1 MTQAPRA
8 SKPPFISVVVPIL
21 NAAEGL
27 PACLAS
33 VARADEVVVVDGGST
48 DDGPE
53 RARHLGA
60 KVIDTGRGR
69 GVQLHAGALA
79 ARGAWLLFLH
89 ADTQLD
95 AGWRDTVDAFTRR
108 PGAAERAASFRF
120 TLDEGDWRARVLE
133 HLVAARVR
141 LLALPYGDQG
151 LLIHRDLYRRVGGY
165 RPLALMEDVDLVR
178 RLGRRRLAP
187 LPVAARTSSR
197 RWRQDGWIARS
208 LRNLGCLALYGLGAP
223 VDRIARLYGR

>member
-1 MTQAPRA
+1 MAHAHRPSQ
-8 SKPPFISVVVPIL
+8 SPFISVVIPIL

-33 VARADEVVVVDGGST
+33 VAAADEIVVVDGGST

-53 RARHLGA
+53 QARRLGA
-60 KVIDTGRGR
+60 KVIDAARGR

-89 ADTQLD
+89 ADTQLG
-95 AGWRDTVDAFTRR
+95 AGWRDTVETFTCR
-108 PGAAERAASFRF
+108 PRAGERAASFRF
-120 TLDEGDWRARVLE
+120 SLDDADWRARALE

-151 LLIHRDLYRRVGGY
+151 LLIHRDLYRLVGGY

-178 RLGRRRLAP
+178 RLGRRLTR
-187 LPVAARTSSR
+187 LPVDARTSSR
-197 RWRQDGWIARS
+197 RWRQDGWISRS

-223 VDRIARLYGR
+223 VDRIAKFYGR